1 MAQKVF
7 VTGDSMAVFE
17 CPECKKSKAVDVSRY
32 KDIKQIIRIKVKCPC
47 GHSFP
52 VVLERRKSYRKEVN
66 FPGSYTCLLSGNKKE
81 KGVMAVKDLSRS
93 GMKIKLNVKKD
104 FKIGDNLSV
113 EFRLD
118 DQNRSFVKK
127 DAIIRTI
134 SDQNLGVEFS
144 SINTSDPGDAAL
156 GFYLFD

>member
-32 KDIKQIIRIKVKCPC
+32 KGIKQVIRIKVKCPC
-47 GHSFP
+47 GYSFS
-52 VVLERRKSYRKEVN
+52 VVLERRKSYRKKVN
-66 FPGSYTCLLSGNKKE
+66 FPGSYTYFLSDNKRE
-81 KGVMAVKDLSRS
+81 RGMMTVKDLSLS
-93 GMKIKLNVKKD
+93 GIKIKLNVKKD
-104 FKIGDNLSV
+104 FKIGNNLSV

-127 DAIIRTI
+127 DAVIRTI
-134 SDQNLGVEFS
+134 YDQNLGVEFTSIDS
-144 SINTSDPGDAAL
+144 SNPSDAAI
-156 GFYLFD
+156 GFYMFD